1 MLDPQ
6 TYLEI
11 VLAYYREAKLLDTGR
26 FHEWLDFF
34 SDDLLYTVRTPEY
47 LQGVQDDPELPHFD
61 WIRDSKEDLAA
72 RVKKLDTGLAHVETP
87 ASITQHAV
95 TNILPEEGVDGDML
109 VSSDIIVT
117 QVRRDVYESIW
128 SGRREDV
135 LRMSDEGWK
144 IVKRDVL
151 LVQKTLPRALSIFL

>member
-6 TYLEI
+6 TYLDI
-11 VLAYYREAKLLDTGR
+11 VLRYYREAKLLDTGR
-26 FHEWLDFF
+26 FHEWLDLF

-47 LQGVQDDPELPHFD
+47 LQGVVDDPELPRFD

-95 TNILPEEGVDGDML
+95 TNILPEEGADGEMA

-128 SGRREDV
+128 SGRREDL
-135 LRMSDEGWK
+135 LRMTDDGWI